1 MIARALPATITNAVR
16 AINKGVFFVTTSLL
30 RAPSLNAQ
38 ILSVV
43 QNEPAMGGSGGAEPL
58 RLTCDAFRFGLFGP
72 ANAWSY
78 PSFPPPIQSELFDTD
93 SESDPAQRQQMPG
106 AFKPPAP
113 QSACAVYVRT
123 RPPARPRWGLCFCV
137 SGGRI
142 LSPNVCRA
150 RISHLSAVDVSDGSI
165 ASFERCRH
173 VCFTPTTDVSLRRS
187 ELTLWASSRHWP
199 GSLTRPCTAR
209 PFKMRSR
216 KRSRTSS
223 LTATACI
230 FVSNRMEASCGASA
244 IVSTTKKR

>member
-1 MIARALPATITNAVR
+1 MAISLTKAGAQSGLSATDASRRFSVGDVSQYYLFPCRTDQNSSHSPPVGSQLQNRATHP
-16 AINKGVFFVTTSLL
+16 
-30 RAPSLNAQ
+30 
-38 ILSVV
+38 
-43 QNEPAMGGSGGAEPL
+43 
-58 RLTCDAFRFGLFGP
+58 C
-72 ANAWSY
+72 
-78 PSFPPPIQSELFDTD
+78 ELFDTD

>member
-113 QSACAVYVRT
+113 KAPVRYT
-123 RPPARPRWGLCFCV
+123 CVQGPRRGLAGVFAF
-137 SGGRI
+137 
-142 LSPNVCRA
+142 VCREDA
-150 RISHLSAVDVSDGSI
+150 SYPECLSGTNLAFIGR
-165 ASFERCRH
+165 RC
-173 VCFTPTTDVSLRRS
+173 LR
-187 ELTLWASSRHWP
+187 W
-199 GSLTRPCTAR
+199 
-209 PFKMRSR
+209 
-216 KRSRTSS
+216 
-223 LTATACI
+223 
-230 FVSNRMEASCGASA
+230 VNR
-244 IVSTTKKR
+244 VV